1 MAAAPSATGGGGCG
15 CLERTTTGGYPVG
28 YRGNGRPEQPL
39 GVLPPYSEGNEKNTS
54 TEEGLTAC
62 VEAKIEKSEDNGS
75 MGKRDKAD
83 VEGKEPCSLHTES
96 EKDASHE
103 KVMTVS

>member
-1 MAAAPSATGGGGCG
+1 M
-15 CLERTTTGGYPVG
+15 ETTDS
-28 YRGNGRPEQPL
+28 
-39 GVLPPYSEGNEKNTS
+39 VLPPYSEGNEKNTS

-62 VEAKIEKSEDNGS
+62 VEAKDLCSSQIEKSEDNGS
-75 MGKRDKAD
+75 MGKRDKVD

-103 KVMTVS
+103 KVMTVL